1 MSDDL
6 LSPVD
11 SPSNN
16 PPWSVSELAG
26 ALKRTIETAYDHVRV
41 RAEVSKVTRHA
52 SGHVYLTLK
61 DDRAA
66 IDGVV
71 WKGNVS
77 RLKAQPQAGLE
88 VIVTGKLT
96 TFPASSKYQI
106 VIESMEAAGVGALL
120 AQLERIKAKLHS
132 EGLFE
137 RERKKPLPFAPKT
150 IGVIT
155 SPTGAVIRDI
165 LHRIRDRWPCR
176 VVVWPVVVQGD
187 TAAGQVI
194 HALRGFQ
201 SGEAPQNPGI
211 RPDVI
216 IVARGGGSVE
226 DLWAFNDE
234 NLARAVA
241 ACTIPVISAVGHETD
256 TTLIDY
262 VSDRRAPTP
271 TGAAEMA
278 TPVLSELRGFL
289 LDLERRRI
297 GTFAQAMRSRQ
308 EKLALLSRALPKPQ
322 DLIDNA
328 QQRLDYVSHRLGGGL
343 LKNLNAHDNAFGR
356 TSARFQPHLLERP
369 RVQKADRV
377 AQLSDRA
384 TAALMRG
391 VERHNRDFSR
401 VAARLTPTLTLRPLD
416 LKREALTQVTA
427 RLDAAMS
434 RRVETSL
441 RQARLPQLEIRM
453 TAAFDRLLA
462 LKAERVKRLDQLRVS
477 LDPDRPLNLG
487 FARVNRKDGALI
499 TSPDGVQTGDALEL
513 TFKGN
518 RTLDV
523 VAADGIAPPK
533 PVAAPASKPRAATK
547 PPEQGSLF

>member
-1 MSDDL
+1 MPDDL

-11 SPSNN
+11 SQSNN

-26 ALKRTIETAYDHVRV
+26 ALKRTIESTYDHVRL
-41 RAEVSKVTRHA
+41 RGEISKVTRHS

-66 IDGVV
+66 IDGVI

-77 RLKAQPQAGLE
+77 RLKAQPESGLE

-106 VIESMEAAGVGALL
+106 VIESLEAAGMGALL
-120 AQLERIKAKLHS
+120 AQLERTKARLHG
-132 EGLFE
+132 EGLFAAD
-137 RERKKPLPFAPKT
+137 RKKALPFAPKT

-176 VVVWPVVVQGD
+176 VIVWPVIVQGD
-187 TAAGQVI
+187 AAPPQVI
-194 HALRGFQ
+194 AALEGFQ
-201 SGEAPQNPGI
+201 SGTIP

-234 NLARAVA
+234 ALARAVA
-241 ACTIPVISAVGHETD
+241 ACAIPVISAVGHETD
-256 TTLIDY
+256 TTLIDF

-278 TPVLSELRGFL
+278 TPVLNELRGGL

-297 GTFAQAMRSRQ
+297 GSFDQFMRARR
-308 EKLALLSRALPKPQ
+308 EKLSLLARALPKPQ
-322 DLIDNA
+322 DLIDAA
-328 QQRLDYVSHRLGGGL
+328 QQRLDYAAHRLDGGL
-343 LKNLNAHDNAFGR
+343 LRNLNAHDTAFAR
-356 TSARFQPHLLERP
+356 TASRFSPALLERP
-369 RVQKADRV
+369 RQLKAERV
-377 AQLSDRA
+377 AQLSERA
-384 TAALMRG
+384 AAAVTRG
-391 VERHNRDFSR
+391 VERHQLDFSR
-401 VAARLTPTLTLRPLD
+401 LSARLTPALPLRPLE
-416 LKREALTQVTA
+416 LKREALG
-427 RLDAAMS
+427 RMSERFDAAMS
-434 RRVETSL
+434 RRLLVSQS
-441 RQARLPQLEIRM
+441 QARLPELEQRLT
-453 TAAFDRLLA
+453 TALQRLLA
-462 LKAERVKRLDQLRVS
+462 QKSERLARVEQLRLS

-487 FARVNRKDGALI
+487 FARVNRPDGHLI
-499 TSPDGVQTGDALEL
+499 TTPDEVAAGEALTL

-518 RTLDV
+518 RTLGV
-523 VAADGIAPPK
+523 VAGEGTPPPVTAPK
-533 PVAAPASKPRAATK
+533 PAPRPKSPPAPK
-547 PPEQGSLF
+547 PEQGSLF